1 MNKTIFISSMMAL
14 GVMTTL
20 ASADTT
26 FLYGTS
32 GSTYSQDFNGLAA
45 SGSWSN
51 NSSTATLTG
60 WNVYRGGGSANTT
73 RDSTQTAVTAW
84 SANTGSSTT
93 GSFYAFASTGSTD
106 RAIGGLSSN
115 TTGDYSIVLA
125 LKNTTGSTLTGFTFN
140 WVMEQWRD
148 GGAATPAAQS
158 MFVDYKIS
166 TQATTSSLSEGLNYL
181 TDAAYVTGFS
191 SLVTA
196 TSPIFTNTSSGGAT
210 LDGNLAANRV
220 AYSNAVNNLNWAN
233 NAILVIRFW
242 DNNHSGN
249 DHAFAIDDVTF
260 TAVPAPGAA
269 ALIGLAGLATSRR
282 RR

>member
-1 MNKTIFISSMMAL
+1 MHKAAL
-14 GVMTTL
+14 IASVTAFGSLATL

-26 FLYGTS
+26 FLYATS

-60 WNVYRGGGSANTT
+60 WNVYRGGTSANTT
-73 RDSTQTAVTAW
+73 RDSTQAAVTAW

-93 GSFYAFASTGSTD
+93 GAFYAFASTGSSD

-115 TTGDYSIVLA
+115 STGDYSIVLA

-148 GGAATPAAQS
+148 GGNNPAVSQS
-158 MFVDYKIS
+158 MIVDYKIS

-196 TSPIFTNTSSGGAT
+196 TSPIFTNTSGGAA

-220 AYSNAVNNLNWAN
+220 AYSNAVNNLTWAN

-269 ALIGLAGLATSRR
+269 ALIGVAGLITTRR
-282 RR
+282 RK